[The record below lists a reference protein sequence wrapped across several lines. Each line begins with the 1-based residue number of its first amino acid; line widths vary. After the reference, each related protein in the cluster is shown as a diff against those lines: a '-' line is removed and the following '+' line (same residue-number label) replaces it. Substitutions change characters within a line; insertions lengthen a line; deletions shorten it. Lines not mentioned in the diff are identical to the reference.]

1 MEAIRIEI
9 LNSKAM
15 KLIKGMEDLKLI
27 KVKTEH
33 PSSVQSYLK
42 KMRRNA
48 ATAPDL
54 EEITKVVEEVR
65 AENYAKLSHH

>member
-1 MEAIRIEI
+1 MEAINIEI

-27 KVKTEH
+27 KVKKTQT
-33 PSSVQSYLK
+33 SSVQSYLK

-54 EEITKVVEEVR
+54 NEITKVVEEVR
-65 AENYAKLSHH
+65 AEHYAKKSH